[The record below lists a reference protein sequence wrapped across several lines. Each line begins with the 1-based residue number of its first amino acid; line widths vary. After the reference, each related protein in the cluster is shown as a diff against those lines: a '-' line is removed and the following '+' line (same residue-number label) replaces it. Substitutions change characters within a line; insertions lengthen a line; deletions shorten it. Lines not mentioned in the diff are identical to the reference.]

1 MRISTGSGSGKAR
14 CDEAA
19 MLSAVASGAL
29 PGSSASIASSTG
41 GGGCGAGSGTVCPL
55 SEARRHITTGT
66 GWEVGEVGVSLE
78 PAARPGQAPA
88 VVEFKNGAGS
98 GARGKPQRAMMGS
111 NIK

>member
-1 MRISTGSGSGKAR
+1 
-14 CDEAA
+14 
-19 MLSAVASGAL
+19 MLSAVGWPGSTPGCVASGAL
-29 PGSSASIASSTG
+29 PGSSAIASSTG
-41 GGGCGAGSGTVCPL
+41 GGGCGAGSGTVCLLP
-55 SEARRHITTGT
+55 EARRHITTGT